1 MSRKNPRLAFA
12 LAAVALLVGS
22 AAASSALAARGAAR
36 TARALN
42 RGATS
47 ALNYDLQT
55 ADGPLS
61 AAKYRQ
67 LKSLLLYLQPD
78 IAVLHNLRASAQTP
92 RGAQQH
98 AASLARSLSMYYAFE
113 PAAAGADFGSALLS
127 RFPITS
133 ADRLTAEGPG
143 GGFVGLRAE
152 VRAGNRTYDI
162 LVVRPGSGAA
172 AQLAV
177 DAVSRA
183 VQADPHA
190 RRLVFA
196 SFDPDAGADAA
207 FSAWREAGLLD
218 PAAALS
224 LTPAPTYPRARPA
237 QRLDYI
243 LVSGSLQTAV
253 RGTRVVRG
261 TRLRELGD
269 HLPVEVSFAY

>member
-22 AAASSALAARGAAR
+22 VAASSALAARD
-36 TARALN
+36 
-42 RGATS
+42 ATR

-61 AAKYRQ
+61 VASYRQ
-67 LKSLLLYLQPD
+67 LDSLLLYLQPD
-78 IAVLHNLRASAQTP
+78 IAVLHNLRASTQTT
-92 RGAQQH
+92 RGTQQQ
-98 AASLARSLSMYYAFE
+98 AASLARSLSMYYAFQ
-113 PAAAGADFGSALLS
+113 PATAGADFGSALLS

-133 ADRLTAEGPG
+133 IDRLTAEGTG
-143 GGFVGLRAE
+143 DGFAGLRAE
-152 VRAGNRTYDI
+152 VRAGNRTYCI
-162 LVVRPGSGAA
+162 LVVRPGSAAA

-183 VQADPHA
+183 VQADPRA
-190 RRLVFA
+190 RWLVFA

-218 PAAALS
+218 PAAALN
-224 LTPAPTYPRARPA
+224 LTPAPTYPRARPT

-243 LVSGSLQTAV
+243 LVSGSLQTAL
-253 RGTRVVRG
+253 RGTRVLRG
-261 TRLRELGD
+261 NRLRELGD
-269 HLPVEVSFAY
+269 HLPVEVSFVY

>member
-22 AAASSALAARGAAR
+22 VAASSALAARG
-36 TARALN
+36 TAR
-42 RGATS
+42 

-55 ADGPLS
+55 AEGPLS
-61 AAKYRQ
+61 AANYRQ
-67 LKSLLLYLQPD
+67 VKSLLLYLQPD
-78 IAVLHNLRASAQTP
+78 IAVLHNLRASTQTA
-92 RGAQQH
+92 RGTQQQ

-133 ADRLTAEGPG
+133 TDRLTSEGVG
-143 GGFVGLRAE
+143 GGFAGLRAE
-152 VRAGNRTYDI
+152 VRAGNRTYRI
-162 LVVRPGSGAA
+162 LVVRPGSGASG
-172 AQLAV
+172 QLAV

-183 VQADPHA
+183 LQANPRA
-190 RRLVFA
+190 RWLLFA

-218 PAAALS
+218 PAAVLG
-224 LTPAPTYPRARPA
+224 LTPAPTYPRTQPT

-243 LVSGSLQTAV
+243 LVSGSLQTAL

-261 TRLRELGD
+261 ARLRELGD
-269 HLPVEVSFAY
+269 HLPVEVSFVY